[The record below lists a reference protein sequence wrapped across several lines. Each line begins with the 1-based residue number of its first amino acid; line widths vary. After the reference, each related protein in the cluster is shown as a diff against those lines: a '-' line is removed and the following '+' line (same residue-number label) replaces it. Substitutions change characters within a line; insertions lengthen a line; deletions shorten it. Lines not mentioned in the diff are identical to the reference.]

1 MVRIRMEK
9 SLNKALLFFLSYY
22 EEEMEMAKHLTNK
35 QKKKIKDWY
44 DRQPKK
50 EQEFLLAE
58 AIRMIRQS
66 KIQEDLLKKES
77 K

>member
-1 MVRIRMEK
+1 
-9 SLNKALLFFLSYY
+9 
-22 EEEMEMAKHLTNK
+22 MAKHLTNK